1 MGIHDREYYR
11 DSTRHSGWLTGQAPT
26 CKAIIV
32 VNVAVYIVQAVFPEA
47 DLTTTFAASPEG
59 IFRHGRV
66 WQLLTATFLHSHDNP
81 FHLIFNMSLLWMV
94 GREVEAIY
102 NAGSRREFLYFYLTA
117 AVLSTLGW
125 AVLEQLGQLGQIG
138 QPVRPTSM
146 VGASGAITAV
156 MVVYTLYNPHRE
168 LTLMFVLP
176 VEMWMLLVLSLGID
190 LLFLL
195 QEIGTQS
202 SAGIAFA
209 AHLFGGAYGYVYR
222 SADLRW
228 SRLLRG
234 NARPRLRVVQA
245 DPSERGTEP
254 SYTTSHGRSTSASPA
269 SRPSPLLIQPD
280 EDLDARLDEV
290 LRKINVEGT
299 RDNLTDEDKSIL
311 EEASRRARDRRADRV
326 R

>member
-1 MGIHDREYYR
+1 MGINDRDYYR

-26 CKAIIV
+26 CKALILA
-32 VNVAVYIVQAVFPEA
+32 NVAVFIVQAVFPEA
-47 DLTTTFAASPEG
+47 RLSDTFAASPEA
-59 IFRHGRV
+59 IFGHGRV
-66 WQLLTATFLHSHDNP
+66 WQLLTATFLHDDSNP

-102 NAGSRREFLYFYLTA
+102 NANSRREFLYFYLTA

-125 AVLEQLGQLGQIG
+125 ATLEQFGPAQGRG
-138 QPVRPTSM
+138 SM

-176 VEMWMLLVLSLGID
+176 VEMWMLLVLTLGLD
-190 LLFLL
+190 LMFLY
-195 QEIGTQS
+195 QS
-202 SAGIAFA
+202 RGGGSPMGIAFA
-209 AHLFGGAYGYVYR
+209 SHLVGGAYGYLYR
-222 SADLRW
+222 SADLRY
-228 SRLLRG
+228 SRLLRR
-234 NARPRLRVVQA
+234 NSRPRLRVVQA
-245 DPSERGTEP
+245 EPDQRDTEP
-254 SYTTSHGRSTSASPA
+254 SYSPGHGRSTTASPA
-269 SRPSPLLIQPD
+269 SRPSPLLVQPD

-290 LRKINVEGT
+290 LRKINVQGS
-299 RDNLTDEDKSIL
+299 RDNLTDEEKSVL